1 MLQKPE
7 HLIVRASASS
17 PLIASPPKPPTAAG
31 SLWFTRLQTQASKN
45 SSSENFSNPSAE
57 LSEREAFL
65 ELYRVRIE
73 LPKSAGEAEAGVKR
87 TAEGDALHC
96 RGRAEAA
103 YDAALAGL
111 RADVRNTALVDL
123 AGAGA
128 AGTGAAGAA
137 SPLWKMPRL
146 ARALERGLVE
156 RGLHARLLLLALCCQ
171 EHAVMVG
178 APGTAKSM
186 LAGRLRDACVENAFF
201 QSLLTRFTVPEELFG
216 PLSLK
221 ALEADRHERQPA
233 GYLPASDVV
242 FLDEIFKASS
252 AILNT
257 LLQALNER
265 QFRNGDRM
273 EAIPLRCCVGASNEV
288 PQSPELR
295 ALYDRILW
303 RIPVRPVSRE
313 SMEALIGDAG
323 TTALSVRGE
332 IAPELRLS
340 REDFAYL
347 DELWRGVE
355 LPADI
360 VAILVR
366 LRAYLRDQC
375 EPPIAMSDRRALK
388 VAKALRVA
396 AGE

>member
-1 MLQKPE
+1 M
-7 HLIVRASASS
+7 RNFASA
-17 PLIASPPKPPTAAG
+17 ADT
-31 SLWFTRLQTQASKN
+31 
-45 SSSENFSNPSAE
+45 
-57 LSEREAFL
+57 REAFL

-303 RIPVRPVSRE
+303 RIPVRPVSQE

-323 TTALSVRGE
+323 TTALSARGE

-366 LRAYLRDQC
+366 LRAYLRDKC